1 VQKATMPLARSK
13 PWREGSAKLWP
24 GLASTMKVGTP
35 RGHQPGSHHP
45 HVAHDPWT
53 YVEALNFM
61 PVEVEIQN
69 QHPEN
74 VFWGEKF

>member
-1 VQKATMPLARSK
+1 MPLARSK
-13 PWREGSAKLWP
+13 PWREGSAKLWQP
-24 GLASTMKVGTP
+24 CLNHEGWHATS
-35 RGHQPGSHHP
+35 HQPGSHHP